1 MYFYFSRIA
10 NLILFNQ
17 LLIILIGILISF
29 VLYKYYKKTV
39 AKQFIIFIGIYFF
52 VIAVLPTGNF
62 MIYSLEMRHD
72 IPTEIPRD
80 ISGIIV
86 LSGGENVVKSKK
98 YNQIYSGGSTY
109 RIIESIRLQEQFPET
124 KIIFSGG
131 SGDLF
136 SKNNTSY
143 VAEKFYR
150 NFSKIPNNI
159 IFESKS
165 TNTYENF
172 AFTNN
177 LLDFEKNSKW
187 IVVTSA
193 FHMPRSIKVAKSF
206 NIDPIPYPTDYMTS
220 ENIFNEFLN
229 FNLLKNIHNFQLSM
243 KEYFGFLTYK
253 LVYKI

>member
-52 VIAVLPTGNF
+52 VIAVLPTGSF

-86 LSGGENVVKSKK
+86 LSGGENVIKSKK

-136 SKNNTSY
+136 SKNTTSY

-150 NFSKIPNNI
+150 NFSKIPNNV

-172 AFTNN
+172 A
-177 LLDFEKNSKW
+177 S
-187 IVVTSA
+187 
-193 FHMPRSIKVAKSF
+193 R
-206 NIDPIPYPTDYMTS
+206 
-220 ENIFNEFLN
+220 
-229 FNLLKNIHNFQLSM
+229 
-243 KEYFGFLTYK
+243 
-253 LVYKI
+253 